1 MLNKNATP
9 GVLNYSDLDSIGT
22 YIHDMS
28 MGINKTKCKTTT
40 KFINP

>member
-28 MGINKTKCKTTT
+28 MGINKVNNQIVDIPHLK
-40 KFINP
+40 

>member
-22 YIHDMS
+22 FIHDMS
-28 MGINKTKCKTTT
+28 MGINKV
-40 KFINP
+40 NNQA